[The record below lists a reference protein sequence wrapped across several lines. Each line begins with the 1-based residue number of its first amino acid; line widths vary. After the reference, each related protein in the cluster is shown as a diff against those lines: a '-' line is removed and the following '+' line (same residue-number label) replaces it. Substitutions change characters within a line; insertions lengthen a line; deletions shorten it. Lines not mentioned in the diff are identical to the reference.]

1 MRAAIAL
8 ALLLVA
14 GPAAAETK
22 PTAKPA
28 AKTAAKATKAE
39 AQMTTKMATKP
50 EAGKPVCKR
59 VVSGGLER
67 KVTWVCETPVVVQSG
82 PSKPKVVYVTRDG
95 RNVTGRP
102 KSGDRLDGLSRRR
115 TTQ

>member
-1 MRAAIAL
+1 MRAAIAF

-14 GPAAAETK
+14 GPASAET
-22 PTAKPA
+22 KPA
-28 AKTAAKATKAE
+28 AKTAKPE
-39 AQMTTKMATKP
+39 AKMATKP

-59 VVSGGLER
+59 VVTGGLER
-67 KVTWVCETPVVVQSG
+67 KVTWVCEAPVVVKSS

-115 TTQ
+115 NGQ

>member
-1 MRAAIAL
+1 MRAVLAL

-14 GPAAAETK
+14 GPASAETK

-28 AKTAAKATKAE
+28 AKAKATKTE
-39 AQMTTKMATKP
+39 AQMATKP
-50 EAGKPVCKR
+50 DAGKPVCKR
-59 VVSGGLER
+59 VVTGGLDR
-67 KVTWVCETPVVVQSG
+67 KVTWVCEEPVVVQSG
-82 PSKPKVVYVTRDG
+82 PSKPKVVYITRDG

-115 TTQ
+115 TTH

>member
-1 MRAAIAL
+1 MRAAIAF

-22 PTAKPA
+22 PTAKA
-28 AKTAAKATKAE
+28 
-39 AQMTTKMATKP
+39 KP
-50 EAGKPVCKR
+50 EAKAVAKPEAKPACKR
-59 VVSGGLER
+59 VVTGGLDR
-67 KVTWVCETPVVVQSG
+67 KITWVCETPVVVQSG
-82 PSKPKVVYVTRDG
+82 PSKPKVVYVTPDG

-115 TTQ
+115 NGQ

>member
-22 PTAKPA
+22 PAAKPA
-28 AKTAAKATKAE
+28 KPE
-39 AQMTTKMATKP
+39 AKMAAKP

-59 VVSGGLER
+59 VVTGGLDR
-67 KVTWVCETPVVVQSG
+67 KVSYVCETAIVVKSG

-115 TTQ
+115 NGQ